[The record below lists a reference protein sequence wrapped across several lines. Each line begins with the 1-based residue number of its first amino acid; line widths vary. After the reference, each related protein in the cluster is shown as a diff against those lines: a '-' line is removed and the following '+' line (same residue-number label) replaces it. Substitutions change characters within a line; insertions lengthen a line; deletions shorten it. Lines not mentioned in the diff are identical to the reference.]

1 MLQEPKDLGRR
12 LEMAWTVTSPATV
25 TQPVAHALDAP
36 NGRSDYPLVRPAP
49 LSPRKSDR
57 AVTRAIE
64 RLSDL
69 RLTATVVRVDLACG
83 PVSCRDL
90 AMTLRSDMLLAEHR
104 PGVGLVVLYIGPRPA
119 GPNCEATVEARDRT
133 RTDARSAERAALRP
147 AVVCTGCDGA
157 SGTGSDDGR
166 SARRGLAGGGL
177 DPPRGPAASGGLSFS
192 SRQTAFQTGVV
203 GAQGHSAHC
212 HEDQQRG
219 PETVVAEGRASITAR
234 RR

>member
-104 PGVGLVVLYIGPRPA
+104 PGVGVVVLSEQRYDLLSS
-119 GPNCEATVEARDRT
+119 ARVAMVHRELDLM
-133 RTDARSAERAALRP
+133 TDGLLDVALRAADSIPLVDLLP
-147 AVVCTGCDGA
+147 Q
-157 SGTGSDDGR
+157 
-166 SARRGLAGGGL
+166 
-177 DPPRGPAASGGLSFS
+177 AA
-192 SRQTAFQTGVV
+192 
-203 GAQGHSAHC
+203 
-212 HEDQQRG
+212 
-219 PETVVAEGRASITAR
+219 
-234 RR
+234 

>member
-119 GPNCEATVEARDRT
+119 GPNCEATVEARIGQELT
-133 RTDARSAERAALRP
+133 RVLLSEQRYDLLSSARVAMVHQELDLMTDGLLDVALRAADSIPLVDLLP
-147 AVVCTGCDGA
+147 Q
-157 SGTGSDDGR
+157 
-166 SARRGLAGGGL
+166 
-177 DPPRGPAASGGLSFS
+177 AA
-192 SRQTAFQTGVV
+192 
-203 GAQGHSAHC
+203 
-212 HEDQQRG
+212 
-219 PETVVAEGRASITAR
+219 
-234 RR
+234 